1 MVPPFLFSRF
11 GAWRIMQLDLSAQGW
26 TAGVNAALAFVFLL
40 LPPLKRLFDAQPQEY
55 QVSIRGIA
63 AIVLALLFVG
73 GSCAGLWNDIACTK
87 TDILSFAGNVVI
99 ASVLGF
105 QVSGGVLHIK
115 STAQAFKAQRA
126 LRIRS
131 TFRN

>member
-1 MVPPFLFSRF
+1 
-11 GAWRIMQLDLSAQGW
+11 MQLDLSAQGW
-26 TAGVNAALAFVFLL
+26 TAGVNAFLAFAFLL
-40 LPPLKRLFDAQPQEY
+40 FPPLKRKFDAQPTEY

-73 GSCAGLWNDIACTK
+73 GSCVGLWNDIACTQ
-87 TDILSFAGNVVI
+87 TSILSFAGNVVI

-105 QVSGGVLHIK
+105 QVSGGVLHIN
-115 STAQAFKAQRA
+115 STAQAFKEQRA

>member
-1 MVPPFLFSRF
+1 
-11 GAWRIMQLDLSAQGW
+11 MQLDLSAQGW
-26 TAGVNAALAFVFLL
+26 TAGVNAVLAFVFLI
-40 LPPLKRLFDAQPQEY
+40 LPPLKRLFDAQPAEY
-55 QVSIRGIA
+55 QTSVRGIA

-73 GSCAGLWNDIACTK
+73 GSCAGLWNDVACTK

-126 LRIRS
+126 LRIQS